1 MMFTDSIVQK
11 EGLGLDKAVEEVKYR
26 YASRPILKI
35 LPISTSV
42 LLMCFCLLVRSMAR
56 CTSCSTHSSTALAS
70 HFYDTVW

>member
-26 YASRPILKI
+26 
-35 LPISTSV
+35 
-42 LLMCFCLLVRSMAR
+42 MAR

-70 HFYDTVW
+70 HFYDTDW